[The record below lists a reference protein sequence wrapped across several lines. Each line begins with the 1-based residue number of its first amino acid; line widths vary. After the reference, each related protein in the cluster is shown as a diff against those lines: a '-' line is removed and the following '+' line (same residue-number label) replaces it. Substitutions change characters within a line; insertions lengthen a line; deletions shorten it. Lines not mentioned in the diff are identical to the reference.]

1 MNRRLDVN
9 VGVAYGTDPRRVID
23 LLLDVAR
30 STEGVAQ
37 QPEPLAVFVG
47 FGASSLDFTL
57 RAWTNNFAEW
67 VRIRSEL
74 TLRVNAAIVAA
85 GIEIPFPQQDLH
97 LRSIS
102 AEAGAR
108 LRQGD
113 ATAAGRE
120 SAGPREEC

>member
-1 MNRRLDVN
+1 
-9 VGVAYGTDPRRVID
+9 VGVAYGTDPRKVLD

-30 STEGVAQ
+30 NTEGVAQ
-37 QPEPLAVFVG
+37 HPEPVAVFVG

-57 RAWTNNFAEW
+57 RAWTNDFAQW
-67 VRIRSEL
+67 VKIRSEL
-74 TLRVNAAIVAA
+74 TLRVNEAIVAA